1 MSGRPGV
8 RRRLPRPKQRRRA
21 RPAPHRMTTRGACG
35 TTALS
40 CRSTGHVSGD
50 NRTHGPKNFSGVVRT
65 SNRVLQKMYNQ
76 WQSEL
81 EASDQAH
88 AEENRV
94 ATLRA
99 AQLQCEKTQ
108 QSATLASAL
117 EAKKTLK
124 SAKARLEAILEME
137 KQSNKLA
144 FSEAEKRHKMAL
156 DAAEKQHEIEKVAIF
171 KELKEKRD
179 KEQRDAVSMAKQA
192 ARQKI
197 RGIENDYLGF
207 KVKVDT
213 SIKAWRKKVGKL
225 RYDLKVKEAELQ
237 RERAKKDTQT
247 AYLMLHFFVAP
258 FLLRPCLGTA
268 LIKTKS
274 GLGFRVQG
282 LF

>member
-1 MSGRPGV
+1 MACRTCTDDEWKAWREAEAAKAKAAPKGAASSSQDDDPGGM
-8 RRRLPRPKQRRRA
+8 RHYRFELPEDWRVKP
-21 RPAPHRMTTRGACG
+21 
-35 TTALS
+35 
-40 CRSTGHVSGD
+40 HVSGD
-50 NRTHGPKNFSGVVRT
+50 YRMHGPKDFSGVVRT
-65 SNRVLQKMYNQ
+65 SNRVLKKMYNQ

-94 ATLRA
+94 ATLHA

-117 EAKKTLK
+117 EAEKTLK

-171 KELKEKRD
+171 KELKEKHD

-237 RERAKKDTQT
+237 RERAKKNTQT
-247 AYLMLHFFVAP
+247 AYLML
-258 FLLRPCLGTA
+258 
-268 LIKTKS
+268 
-274 GLGFRVQG
+274 QN
-282 LF
+282 